1 MKELNRD
8 QPTAGTS
15 PKAVAAPKTR
25 GQRLLGLWLFLPSV
39 AVTLSFSLY
48 PVAYAIFTSLYKA
61 PYMHRQAFIGLAN
74 YIHFIASPAARASV
88 VHSLV
93 FVFGSLVLTLPLG
106 TGLALALNKPF
117 MGKSLL
123 QALIILPWV
132 ITLVVVGL
140 LWGWLLNPQYGL
152 IAYIGSLAGL
162 QFSPLSNPVGAMMSL
177 ITASIW
183 QSYPYAFLLVLAALQ
198 SIPNELYEA
207 AAVDGARAWHAFFYI
222 TLPELRST
230 LLVVMIVLGMH
241 YFNVVTLPLI
251 MTDGG
256 PFGSTDMISLEV
268 FHQAFTSYRTGYA
281 SAIAV
286 YMFVFNAIFSVI
298 YFLSLRK
305 GYAEA

>member
-1 MKELNRD
+1 MNLHCNESGLD
-8 QPTAGTS
+8 EMAEAVSS
-15 PKAVAAPKTR
+15 PKAHGA
-25 GQRLLGLWLFLPSV
+25 RLLGLWLFLPSV

-48 PVAYAIFTSLYKA
+48 PVAYAVFTSLYKA
-61 PYMHRQAFIGLAN
+61 PYMHREAFIGLAN
-74 YIHFIASPAARASV
+74 YVHFIDNPAARAGI
-88 VHSLV
+88 VHSLI

-106 TGLALALNKPF
+106 TALALALNRRF
-117 MGKSLL
+117 LGKSVL

-140 LWGWLLNPQYGL
+140 LWGWLLNPQYGI
-152 IAYIGSLAGL
+152 IAYIVSLAGL
-162 QFSPLSNPVGAMMSL
+162 QFSPLSNPVGAMTSL
-177 ITASIW
+177 ITASVW
-183 QSYPYAFLLVLAALQ
+183 QSYPYAFLLILAALQ

-207 AAVDGARAWHAFFYI
+207 AAVDGARPWHAFFYI

-256 PFGSTDMISLEV
+256 PFGSTNMISLEV

-298 YFLSLRK
+298 YFMSLRK
-305 GYAEA
+305 GYAEE

>member
-1 MKELNRD
+1 MERD
-8 QPTAGTS
+8 RKGATVDVNA
-15 PKAVAAPKTR
+15 KAAAAPKFY
-25 GQRLLGLWLFLPSV
+25 GPRLLGLWLFLPSV

-48 PVAYAIFTSLYKA
+48 PVAYAVFTSLYKA
-61 PYMHRQAFIGLAN
+61 PYMHREAFVGLAN
-74 YIHFIASPAARASV
+74 YVQFISNAAARAAI

-106 TGLALALNKPF
+106 TALALALNKPF
-117 MGKSLL
+117 AGKSLL

-152 IAYIGSLAGL
+152 LAYIGSLVGL
-162 QFSPLSNPVGAMMSL
+162 QLSPLSNPAGAMMSL
-177 ITASIW
+177 ITASVW

-207 AAVDGARAWHAFFYI
+207 AAVDGAWPVHTFFYI

-256 PFGSTDMISLEV
+256 PFGSTNMISLEV

-286 YMFVFNAIFSVI
+286 YMFVFNAMFSVI

-305 GYAEA
+305 GYAEP

>member
-1 MKELNRD
+1 MEPHRNR
-8 QPTAGTS
+8 PAAAAN
-15 PKAVAAPKTR
+15 PRAAWAPKTR
-25 GQRLLGLWLFLPSV
+25 GPRVLGLWLFLPSV

-48 PVAYAIFTSLYKA
+48 PVAYAFFTSLYKA
-61 PYMHRQAFIGLAN
+61 PYMHRGAFVGLAN
-74 YIHFIASPAARASV
+74 YIHFIADPAARASI

-106 TGLALALNKPF
+106 TALALALNKRF
-117 MGKSLL
+117 FGKSLL
-123 QALIILPWV
+123 QAFIILPWV

-152 IAYIGSLAGL
+152 IAYIGSLFGL
-162 QFSPLSNPVGAMMSL
+162 QFSPLSNPIGAMMSL
-177 ITASIW
+177 ITASVW

-207 AAVDGARAWHAFFYI
+207 AAVDGARPWHAFFYI

-256 PFGSTDMISLEV
+256 PFGSTNMISLEV

-286 YMFVFNAIFSVI
+286 YMFMFNAVFSVI